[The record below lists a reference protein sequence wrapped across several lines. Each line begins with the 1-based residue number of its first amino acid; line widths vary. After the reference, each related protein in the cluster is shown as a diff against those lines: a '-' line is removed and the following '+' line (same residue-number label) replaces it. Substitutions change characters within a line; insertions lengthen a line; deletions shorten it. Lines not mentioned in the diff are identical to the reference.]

1 MFEKEDE
8 ETKTVQGSFQN
19 EKKENKKEQR
29 KKNQERRQQKRHEMP
44 RIK

>member
-19 EKKENKKEQR
+19 EKKRE
-29 KKNQERRQQKRHEMP
+29 QKRTAKKKS
-44 RIK
+44 RTTATKTA